1 MQITSFGH
9 AAIKVRSLKTSEH
22 FYSGVLNLPVIARH
36 EEDSE
41 VNLAVGSNGHF
52 MLQAI
57 GDHARLPDDE
67 TLGVHHIAFVVG
79 NTPGCLDAAAK
90 RLDDHDIGYHR
101 LMHEEYESLYFRDPD
116 GHLVELYYWPSW

>member
-1 MQITSFGH
+1 MNITAFGH
-9 AAIKVRSLKTSEH
+9 AAIKVRNLDSSER

-36 EEDSE
+36 DEDCE
-41 VNLAVGSNGHF
+41 VSLAVGSNGHF

-57 GDHARLPDDE
+57 GHEARVPDDQ

-79 NTPGCLDAAAK
+79 NTPVHLDAAAK
-90 RLDDHDIGYHR
+90 RLDEHQIVYHR

>member
-9 AAIKVRSLKTSEH
+9 AAIKVRSLTTSEQ

-36 EEDSE
+36 EEDRE
-41 VNLAVGSNGHF
+41 VNLAVGSTGHF

-57 GDHARLPDDE
+57 GDHARLPDE
-67 TLGVHHIAFVVG
+67 QTLGVHHIAFVVG
-79 NTPGCLDAAAK
+79 NTPACLEAAAK
-90 RLDDHDIGYHR
+90 RLEDHQVRYHR